1 MTQIQL
7 KIKLFRIV
15 KDNVTFIDKIQVLVK
30 RKKKTENGR
39 NEGKFFL
46 KNTTAG
52 IENWKEWTLKTNV
65 LKNLLAF
72 LH

>member
-15 KDNVTFIDKIQVLVK
+15 KDNITFIDKIQVLVK

-39 NEGKFFL
+39 NEGKFF
-46 KNTTAG
+46 KR
-52 IENWKEWTLKTNV
+52 IQQQELKTGRNG
-65 LKNLLAF
+65 
-72 LH
+72 H